1 MDFKKWL
8 VKIFIVNESMTSV
21 GLTQETEKCKGIATL
36 PVVQI
41 SSYQELSIAER
52 KTAANN
58 PQKNARGEERGN
70 K

>member
-1 MDFKKWL
+1 MRL
-8 VKIFIVNESMTSV
+8 MTSV
-21 GLTQETEKCKGIATL
+21 GLKQETEKCKGIATL
-36 PVVQI
+36 PVVQN

-58 PQKNARGEERGN
+58 PQKNATGEKRGS